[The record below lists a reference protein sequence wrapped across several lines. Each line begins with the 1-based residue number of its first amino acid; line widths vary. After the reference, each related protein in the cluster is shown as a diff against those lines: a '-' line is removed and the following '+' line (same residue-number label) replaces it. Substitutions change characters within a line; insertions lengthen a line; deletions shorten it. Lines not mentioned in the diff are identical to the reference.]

1 MFILGNILI
10 GLGNVLDI
18 LLSIYMWIVIIGALI
33 SWVNPDP
40 SNPIIRFLGNM
51 TRPLWNWLQG
61 VLPASLRLFSA
72 YISLLLVWFLKI
84 FAPGTLR
91 AFGRVSADMLPVSDL
106 PGVVAGFFL
115 LGVGVVVQSLLF
127 FLMLLL
133 VIWFVLTLVNPSVNN
148 PIVRT
153 LFVLVDPFITPIQ
166 RRLPRQ
172 RIDISPLLAAGI
184 FLLLNLLVVSPLVR
198 MAAELTL
205 GSGFAG
211 PIRTF

>member
-1 MFILGNILI
+1 VASTLSYLATLTEW
-10 GLGNVLDI
+10 GLTIYEWIIIIAI
-18 LLSIYMWIVIIGALI
+18 LL

-40 SNPIIRFLGNM
+40 RNPIIQFLNNM
-51 TRPLWNWLQG
+51 TQPVWNRLQQ
-61 VLPASLRLFSA
+61 VLPSSLRLFSA

-84 FAPGTLR
+84 FLPGTLR
-91 AFGRVSADMLPVSDL
+91 ALARVSAGTLGVVEL
-106 PGVVAGFFL
+106 PGVVVGFFL
-115 LGVGVVVQSLLF
+115 LGLGVVVQSLLF

-172 RIDISPLLAAGI
+172 RIDVSPLVAAGI
-184 FLLLNLLVVSPLVR
+184 FLLLNLFVVSPLVR
-198 MAAELTL
+198 MAAELAM
-205 GSGFAG
+205 GGPFAA
-211 PIRTF
+211 PLRSF